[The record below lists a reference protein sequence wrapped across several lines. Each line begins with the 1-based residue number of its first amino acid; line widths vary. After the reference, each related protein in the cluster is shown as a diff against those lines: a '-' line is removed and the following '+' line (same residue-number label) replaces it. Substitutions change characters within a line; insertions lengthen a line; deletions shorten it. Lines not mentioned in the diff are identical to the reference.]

1 MLIRLRNW
9 LIDTGKYD
17 DVLAMLPVFEIA
29 PRRREPKAA
38 AKDGFVYLLCSGGC
52 YKIGKSGEIERRI
65 KEFRIALPEATS
77 LEHTILTV
85 DPSGIEAYW
94 HKRFAD
100 RHLNGEW
107 FKLSASDLLA
117 FKRRKFQ

>member
-38 AKDGFVYLLCSGGC
+38 AKDGFVYLLRLGDV
-52 YKIGKSGEIERRI
+52 I
-65 KEFRIALPEATS
+65 KLARAM
-77 LEHTILTV
+77 
-85 DPSGIEAYW
+85 
-94 HKRFAD
+94 
-100 RHLNGEW
+100 
-107 FKLSASDLLA
+107 KLSVVL
-117 FKRRKFQ
+117 RKFGSHCRRPQALNTPSLLLIYRGSRHIGISELLTDA